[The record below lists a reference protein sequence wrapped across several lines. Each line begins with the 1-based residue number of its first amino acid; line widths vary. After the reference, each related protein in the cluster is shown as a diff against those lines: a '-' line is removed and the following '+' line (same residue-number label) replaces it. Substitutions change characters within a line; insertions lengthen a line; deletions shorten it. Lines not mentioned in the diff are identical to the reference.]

1 MNWLDSW
8 DDWFNPITVRELR
21 ATTQKRFGG
30 SEFLLLFYLFIATII
45 CAGILYIPDRTH
57 DSSLEEHAFL
67 FFVFPA
73 VVSSCSVLAGLVL
86 SSSLHRS
93 RFTDELF
100 SIVPLSPRQQVH
112 GYWAISCI
120 WSIFFNSLC
129 LPFIAIGQL
138 IGPAP
143 YILLLI
149 PLGSFFLCQIITLI
163 LLSFFARIKRKWE
176 TVLFVVIMIYPFN
189 GLGLIAVP
197 WIGVIILAS
206 SCWPTLSWNQG
217 FGFVSLFILL
227 PAALLLLGYIAYKLA
242 IYGFKTWRK
251 PFWRALLLNIVIYIL
266 FTIITA
272 ALWLGLAACY
282 FL

>member
-21 ATTQKRFGG
+21 VATRQRFVG

-45 CAGILYIPDRTH
+45 CAIILYVPDRTY
-57 DSSLEEHAFL
+57 DSSLEERAFL
-67 FFVFPA
+67 FSVFPA
-73 VVSSCSVLAGLVL
+73 ILSLYSVLAGLAIIG
-86 SSSLHRS
+86 SLHRS

-100 SIVPLSPRQQVH
+100 SIVPLSPQQQVH

-129 LPFIAIGQL
+129 LSFITIGQL

-176 TVLFVVIMIYPFN
+176 TVLFIVIMIYPFN
-189 GLGLIAVP
+189 GLGLIAAP
-197 WIGVIILAS
+197 CIGVIVFAS
-206 SCWPTLSWNQG
+206 SCWQTLAWNRG

-227 PAALLLLGYIAYKLA
+227 PIALLLLGYIAYKLA
-242 IYGFKTWRK
+242 IYGFKTRRK
-251 PFWRALLLNIVIYIL
+251 PFWRALLLNMVIYTL
-266 FTIITA
+266 FNIIVA
-272 ALWLGLAACY
+272 ALWLGLAA
-282 FL
+282 LVL